1 MAIRA
6 FPSWLVG
13 LMALGAL
20 DSGEV
25 QAAGL
30 LDALKAVAQGQ
41 SYTVRG
47 RLQVHGGQWLTCFDG
62 ITTGY
67 LGAADLA
74 RPGDAGV
81 DPATGQVRLTTAA
94 IPAVIM
100 TADGTVTSNDCNSLA
115 SQGLLS
121 AVPGAAAPGTA
132 ARADTGYSDPYG
144 CVSPDMTSDEIVQ
157 DRGRIM
163 QCQSDAITEAA
174 WQRDQAR
181 RQQNASALVANPTAA
196 AANPAAVAALQQ
208 DVAAQFQAIQA
219 AAGRPA
225 TPTTSTPEDL
235 AWDGAKL
242 CGLKPAY
249 MMKLREEALQFLA
262 YETATGQIRMSEF
275 AGGER
280 RDIDLDG
287 NGFAQRAAFNANA
300 IGQGGDA
307 CGRAFWD
314 AEAIKAASAAMSAPA
329 P

>member
-1 MAIRA
+1 MAVRA
-6 FPSWLVG
+6 FLTSVVALA
-13 LMALGAL
+13 ALGVGDL
-20 DSGEV
+20 

-41 SYTVRG
+41 SHTVRG

-94 IPAVIM
+94 IPTVVM
-100 TADGTVTSNDCNSLA
+100 TADGTVTSNDCNALA

-121 AVPGAAAPGTA
+121 AAPGAAAPPGTA
-132 ARADTGYSDPYG
+132 ARADTGYHDPQG

-163 QCQSDAITEAA
+163 RCQSEAITEEA
-174 WQRDQAR
+174 WQRAQAR
-181 RQQNASALVANPTAA
+181 RQQEAAALGANPSAA

-208 DVAAQFQAIQA
+208 NVAAQFQAIQA

-225 TPTTSTPEDL
+225 TTAVSAPEDL

-262 YETATGQIRMSEF
+262 YESATGQIRMSEF

-287 NGFAQRAAFNANA
+287 NGFAARASFNANA

-314 AEAIKAASAAMSAPA
+314 SEAIKAASAAMSAPA